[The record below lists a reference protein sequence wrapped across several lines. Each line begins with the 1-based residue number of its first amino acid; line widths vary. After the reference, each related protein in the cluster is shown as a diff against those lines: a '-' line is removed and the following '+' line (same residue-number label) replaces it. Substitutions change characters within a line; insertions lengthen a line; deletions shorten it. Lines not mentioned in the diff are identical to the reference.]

1 MKIIAPWLAA
11 TLLAVPWLTAPAA
24 GADCPDKGRP
34 IELVAKGKGGGR
46 SVAKLGVFDA
56 NGKFLEEVDA
66 SLVDTGATVKACNE
80 RYGLVQI
87 SIGGQLRWVDR
98 LDVKIRRTAAAPC
111 QVDANRQAPD
121 HTEPVSSGVGEHCTP
136 AGK

>member
-1 MKIIAPWLAA
+1 MKIAPWLAVA
-11 TLLAVPWLTAPAA
+11 LLAAPWPGAPAA
-24 GADCPDKGRP
+24 GADCPDIGKP

-46 SVAKLGVFDA
+46 SGAKLGVFDA

-66 SLVDTGATVKACNE
+66 ALVDAGATVKACNE

-98 LDVKIRRTAAAPC
+98 LEVKIRRTDAAPC
-111 QVDANRQAPD
+111 QLDANRQAPD
-121 HTEPVSSGVGEHCTP
+121 HTEPVSSGVGEPCAP
-136 AGK
+136 AKK